1 MNWVAL
7 KMLTGDRAK
16 YLGIVFGVAFAA
28 LLMAQQSSIFCGL
41 MRNTTSQIQD
51 VEGADIWVMDPGVQ
65 FIDDVKPLLDDDLY
79 RVRGV
84 SGVQWAVRFYKGQ
97 GRARFGDGKFQQCLI
112 LGLDDAT
119 LVGAPRHIL
128 MGSLADLRQPDAV
141 MMDEAGYRYLW
152 PGEPFQLG
160 REFEMNDHRAVL
172 VGICKAR
179 PTFQTFPILYT
190 RYSQAV
196 LFVPQERKVLSFV
209 LAQPEPGLDA
219 REVCRRIEASTQP
232 SLNQPGL
239 KALTRRQ
246 FMWATIDYYLRRTG
260 IPINFG
266 ITVSLGFIIG
276 AAIAGQ
282 TFYLFTVENL
292 KQFGALKAMGVG
304 NLRIVGMSLLQA
316 LVVGAIGY
324 GLGVGG
330 AVLFSV
336 VMGSISL
343 REGGIELAFFMPWQ
357 ILAMTAAAVLVIV
370 FLASLVSIRRVL
382 VLEPAI
388 VFR

>member
-16 YLGIVFGVAFAA
+16 YLGIVFGVAFAT

-84 SGVQWAVRFYKGQ
+84 PGVQWAVRFYKGQ
-97 GRARFGDGKFQQCLI
+97 GRARFADGKFQQCLI

-119 LVGAPRHIL
+119 LVGAPRQIL
-128 MGSLADLRQPDAV
+128 MGSLADLRKPDAV

-179 PTFQTFPILYT
+179 PTFQTFPILYA

-219 REVCRRIEASTQP
+219 REVCRRIEEHTRP
-232 SLNQPGL
+232 SVSQPGL
-239 KALTRRQ
+239 KALTRQQ
-246 FMWATIDYYLRRTG
+246 FIWATVDYYMRRTG
-260 IPINFG
+260 IPMNFG
-266 ITVSLGFIIG
+266 ITVSLGFIVG

-292 KQFGALKAMGVG
+292 KQFGALKAMGVSNG
-304 NLRIVGMSLLQA
+304 RIVGMSLLQA

-324 GLGVGG
+324 GIGLGG
-330 AVLFSV
+330 AVLFGV
-336 VMGSISL
+336 VMGSVSA
-343 REGGIELAFFMPWQ
+343 RKGIELAFFMPWQ
-357 ILAMTAAAVLVIV
+357 ILVLTAAAVLVIV